1 MIKAIRGAISCS
13 ADTPEEISTSA
24 CELFSQLLSTNKIKE
39 SDITF
44 LIISHTKDLK
54 SLNSATGLRRAG
66 LCQNVPLFCVQE
78 ADIIGSLPHI
88 IRMMVCT
95 EANIEKIQHIYL
107 KEAIKLRPDLV
118 KEKSNC

>member
-1 MIKAIRGAISCS
+1 MIKAIRGAISCN
-13 ADTPEEISTSA
+13 ADTPQEISTAA
-24 CELFSQLLSTNKIKE
+24 CQLFSEILSNNSLQE
-39 SDITF
+39 SDIIF

-54 SLNSATGLRRAG
+54 SLNSATGLRMAG
-66 LCQNVPLFCVQE
+66 LCQDVPLFCVQE

-95 EANIEKIQHIYL
+95 EAEIAKTQHVYL

-118 KEKSNC
+118 C